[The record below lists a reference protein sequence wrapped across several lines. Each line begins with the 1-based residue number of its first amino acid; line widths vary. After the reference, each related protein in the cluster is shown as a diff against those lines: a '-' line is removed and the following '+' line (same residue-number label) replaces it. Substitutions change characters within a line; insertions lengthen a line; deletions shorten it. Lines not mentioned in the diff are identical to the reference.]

1 MQPGYKLRV
10 AGCAQFRPCSI
21 LWTGFYSKTQPATYI
36 GLCFFI
42 LYIYIYLYMYICIYV
57 YMYIC
62 IYVYILYNII
72 KNKKKEPTHRVAP
85 KLKHN

>member
-10 AGCAQFRPCSI
+10 AGCALFRPCSI

-36 GLCFFI
+36 GICFFI
-42 LYIYIYLYMYICIYV
+42 LYIYF
-57 YMYIC
+57 

>member
-1 MQPGYKLRV
+1 MQPKLQV
-10 AGCAQFRPCSI
+10 AGCVLFRPCSI
-21 LWTGFYSKTQPATYI
+21 LWAGFYAKTQPATYI
-36 GLCFFI
+36 GICFFI
-42 LYIYIYLYMYICIYV
+42 LYIYF
-57 YMYIC
+57 